1 MTANNG
7 IGQCFYWGF
16 FTATALYKL
25 HFSDNIKFRS
35 DKVCLNTR
43 DFKMPQ
49 TKPQKCPFQA
59 KMSTETVILTANN
72 RIFDREK
79 AA

>member
-1 MTANNG
+1 M
-7 IGQCFYWGF
+7 
-16 FTATALYKL
+16 
-25 HFSDNIKFRS
+25 
-35 DKVCLNTR
+35 
-43 DFKMPQ
+43 

-59 KMSTETVILTANN
+59 KMSTETVTLTANN